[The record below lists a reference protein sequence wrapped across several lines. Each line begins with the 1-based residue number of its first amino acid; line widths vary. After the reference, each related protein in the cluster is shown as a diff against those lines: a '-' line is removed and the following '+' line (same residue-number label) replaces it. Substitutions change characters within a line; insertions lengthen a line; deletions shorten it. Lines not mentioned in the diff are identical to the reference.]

1 MKITVRQLKTL
12 IREAAAEAMDEMA
25 DSDEGT
31 EMHGMKEV
39 HDEKEKEAMEEQLQE
54 AVAAAFRAGYRRGRT
69 APATR
74 TNRR

>member
-12 IREAAAEAMDEMA
+12 IREAAAEAMEEMA
-25 DSDEGT
+25 DSSDEGM
-31 EMHGMKEV
+31 EMHGMKET
-39 HDEKEKEAMEEQLQE
+39 HDEKEAMEEQLQE

>member
-12 IREAAAEAMDEMA
+12 IREAAAEAMEEMN
-25 DSDEGT
+25 
-31 EMHGMKEV
+31 EV
-39 HDEKEKEAMEEQLQE
+39 EEKEEPVAEAELQE

-74 TNRR
+74 TSKR

>member
-12 IREAAAEAMDEMA
+12 IREAAAEAMNEMA
-25 DSDEGT
+25 DSDEG
-31 EMHGMKEV
+31 MHKDAMEEDKG
-39 HDEKEKEAMEEQLQE
+39 EKEAMEEQLQE

-74 TNRR
+74 TSKR

>member
-25 DSDEGT
+25 ADPDEG
-31 EMHGMKEV
+31 MHGMKETQN
-39 HDEKEKEAMEEQLQE
+39 DEAMEEQLQE

>member
-12 IREAAAEAMDEMA
+12 IREAAAEAMDEIA
-25 DSDEGT
+25 GSDEG
-31 EMHGMKEV
+31 MGGMKET
-39 HDEKEKEAMEEQLQE
+39 HDDEAIEEQLQE

>member
-12 IREAAAEAMDEMA
+12 IREAAAEAMDEIA
-25 DSDEGT
+25 DADEGD
-31 EMHGMKEV
+31 EMHGMHGMQETRE
-39 HDEKEKEAMEEQLQE
+39 DMEEQLQE

>member
-12 IREAAAEAMDEMA
+12 IREAAEEAMDEMKHA
-25 DSDEGT
+25 DAD
-31 EMHGMKEV
+31 
-39 HDEKEKEAMEEQLQE
+39 AMEEVKEEEGKAMEEEKLQE

-74 TNRR
+74 TSKR

>member
-1 MKITVRQLKTL
+1 MKITVKQLKTL

-25 DSDEGT
+25 
-31 EMHGMKEV
+31 
-39 HDEKEKEAMEEQLQE
+39 HDDKDAMEEAKGDDAMEEEKLQE

-74 TNRR
+74 TSKR

>member
-12 IREAAAEAMDEMA
+12 IREAAAEAMDEIA
-25 DSDEGT
+25 GSDEGMGG
-31 EMHGMKEV
+31 MHGMKET
-39 HDEKEKEAMEEQLQE
+39 HDEKEAMEEQLQE

>member
-25 DSDEGT
+25 
-31 EMHGMKEV
+31 
-39 HDEKEKEAMEEQLQE
+39 HDDAMEEAKGDDAVEEEKLQE

-74 TNRR
+74 TSKR

>member
-1 MKITVRQLKTL
+1 MKITVKQLKTL

-25 DSDEGT
+25 
-31 EMHGMKEV
+31 
-39 HDEKEKEAMEEQLQE
+39 HDDKDAMEEAKDEGVEEEKLQE

-74 TNRR
+74 TSKR

>member
-12 IREAAAEAMDEMA
+12 IREAAAEAMEEMN
-25 DSDEGT
+25 
-31 EMHGMKEV
+31 EV
-39 HDEKEKEAMEEQLQE
+39 EEKEKEPVAEADLQE

-74 TNRR
+74 TSKR

>member
-25 DSDEGT
+25 HDDKDEG
-31 EMHGMKEV
+31 
-39 HDEKEKEAMEEQLQE
+39 MEEEKLQE

-74 TNRR
+74 TSNFLSKR

>member
-25 DSDEGT
+25 DSDEG
-31 EMHGMKEV
+31 MHGMKEM
-39 HDEKEKEAMEEQLQE
+39 HDEKEAMEEQLQE

>member
-25 DSDEGT
+25 
-31 EMHGMKEV
+31 
-39 HDEKEKEAMEEQLQE
+39 HDDKDAMEEAKDDAMEEEKLQE

>member
-1 MKITVRQLKTL
+1 MKITVKQLKTL

-25 DSDEGT
+25 HDDKDAMEEAKDEG
-31 EMHGMKEV
+31 
-39 HDEKEKEAMEEQLQE
+39 MEEQLQE